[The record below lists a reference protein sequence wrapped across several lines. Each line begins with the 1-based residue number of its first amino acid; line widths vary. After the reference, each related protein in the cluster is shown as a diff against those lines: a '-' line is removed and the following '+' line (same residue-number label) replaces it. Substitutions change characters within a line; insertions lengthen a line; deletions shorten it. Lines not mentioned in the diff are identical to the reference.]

1 MEHNV
6 PNILTYREFIVKLR
20 KASQVKGDYIPEG
33 TRRKEPSGDH
43 ASLLKKEGNVSS

>member
-1 MEHNV
+1 MEHNLS
-6 PNILTYREFIVKLR
+6 NILTYRVFTGKLR
-20 KASQVKGDYIPEG
+20 KESYVKGDYIPEG